1 MKYQDTIANIRA
13 NLTNLSTDSV
23 VYRWWFKDGS
33 TIVTELKNNSDID
46 CSKLITTIID
56 GTTYYALYV
65 GIGVNCQQRFKWH
78 IQQKHIPSS
87 VKSGFLSTLRQTLS
101 ALLNIDMTLS
111 EHVVNIFMDQ
121 NCILEWDLYGH
132 TSKQQ
137 LELIE
142 NSIINEPSGY
152 YPLNIQKN
160 KNVSE
165 VFQKNLT
172 TMRKNHKK

>member
-1 MKYQDTIANIRA
+1 MKYQDTIANIRS

-23 VYRWWFKDGS
+23 VYRWWFKDSS
-33 TIVTELKNNSDID
+33 TIVTLLKNNPNID

-87 VKSGFLSTLRQTLS
+87 VISGFLSTLRQTLS
-101 ALLNIDMTLS
+101 ALLNTDMTLS

>member
-46 CSKLITTIID
+46 CSKLITAIID

-78 IQQKHIPSS
+78 IQQKHTPSS

-101 ALLNIDMTLS
+101 ALLNTDMTLS
-111 EHVVNIFMDQ
+111 EHVVNTFIDQ
-121 NCILEWDLYGH
+121 NCSLEWDLYGH

-160 KNVSE
+160 KNVSAG
-165 VFQKNLT
+165 FIKYLQK
-172 TMRKNHKK
+172 MRKHYKK